1 MKKKFRYLLFSLS
14 LLTIALVLCSCSA
27 EEKQTATAYDIKDN
41 IYVLARNNQWGVLN
55 SKGEFVI
62 APQEYS
68 LNILR
73 DSITHAPKYIQA
85 SKIIPGEKDEEYG
98 VYWEDNQ
105 YLNALYDAE
114 GNLIYDFAE
123 GYFSDVY
130 GDYLRMYR
138 DEKEQLVNMKTG
150 EARDLENTNISTYNG
165 LLVMSDYEKPG
176 IRFYDENMALVKELP
191 DYHFN
196 YTTKDNGKTYFIV
209 QDAERQAGLLDEN
222 FNLVVPCEYR
232 WINDV
237 NGNFVRAE
245 DQSQCDV
252 VIDIT
257 TGETVMALDPSE
269 NLYYYDGNLALIAT
283 NDKYGKRAYDMI
295 HLKED
300 NRIDSYPYL
309 SVINKN
315 TWGQGAGGFLIKN
328 EDGTTTIL
336 DKEGKVFL
344 ELDEECWASC
354 NENYFIIDY
363 YGNIDGTR
371 PTEMYKLDGTKLD
384 LPKEYASISSMYH
397 YEPLPSLE
405 ARYEDRS
412 GNWKTDILDE
422 NGNLLVENLQI
433 YTVNDFESDY
443 CDGYR
448 ILARRGF
455 SQGMM
460 DMAGNWIYKESAF
473 DSFGNEF

>member
-14 LLTIALVLCSCSA
+14 LLTIALVLCSCGA

-41 IYVLARNNQWGVLN
+41 IYVLARNNQWGILN
-55 SKGEFVI
+55 SNGEFVI
-62 APQEYS
+62 PPQEYS

-85 SKIIPGEKDEEYG
+85 SKIIPGKKDEEYD
-98 VYWEDNQ
+98 VYWENNQ
-105 YLNALYDAE
+105 YLNALYDTK
-114 GNLIYDFAE
+114 GNVIYDFAE
-123 GYFSDVY
+123 GYYSDVY

-138 DEKEQLVNMKTG
+138 NEKEQLVNMKTG
-150 EARDLENTNISTYNG
+150 ETIDLEDTNISIFNE
-165 LLVMSDYEKPG
+165 LFVMSDYDEPG
-176 IRFYDENMALVKELP
+176 IRFYNTNMELVKELP

-196 YTTKDNGKTYFIV
+196 YTTSDNDKTYFIV
-209 QDAERQAGLLDEN
+209 QNAERQAGLLDEN
-222 FNLVVPCEYR
+222 FNLLVPCEYR

-257 TGETVMALDPSE
+257 TGETVMATDPAE
-269 NLYYYDGNLALIAT
+269 NLYYYDGNLALVAT
-283 NDKYGKRAYDMI
+283 NDKYSKRAYNMI
-295 HLKED
+295 YLNED
-300 NRIDSYPYL
+300 NRIDTYPHL
-309 SVINKN
+309 SVINN
-315 TWGQGAGGFLIKN
+315 STWGHKAGGFLVKN

-336 DKEGKVFL
+336 DGDGKEFL
-344 ELDEECWASC
+344 RLDAECWASY
-354 NENYFIIDY
+354 NGNYFIIEY
-363 YGNIDGTR
+363 YGDIDSRR
-371 PTEMYKLDGTKLD
+371 PAELYRPDGTKLD
-384 LPKEYASISSMYH
+384 LPKDYESITSMYH
-397 YEPLPSLE
+397 YEPLPYLE
-405 ARYEDRS
+405 ARYEDRQ
-412 GNWKTDILDE
+412 GNWRTDILDE
-422 NGNLLVENLQI
+422 KGNLLVENLQI

-460 DMAGNWIYKESAF
+460 DMEGNWIYKESAF